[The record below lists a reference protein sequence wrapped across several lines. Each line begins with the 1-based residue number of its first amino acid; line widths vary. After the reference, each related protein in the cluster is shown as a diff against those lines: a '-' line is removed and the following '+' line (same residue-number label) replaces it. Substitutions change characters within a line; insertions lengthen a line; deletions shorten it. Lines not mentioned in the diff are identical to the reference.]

1 MSDTKPGEW
10 PYRSVLRLTALAM
23 VCAVAATM
31 ASAYWV
37 AAVLTLC
44 AAGLAVNATIR
55 FLRVR
60 RAARP

>member
-1 MSDTKPGEW
+1 MFDSKPGDW
-10 PYRSVLRLTALAM
+10 PYRSVLQLTTLAM
-23 VCAVAATM
+23 LCALAATM
-31 ASAYWV
+31 ASAYWL

-44 AAGLAVNATIR
+44 AVGLAVNATIR